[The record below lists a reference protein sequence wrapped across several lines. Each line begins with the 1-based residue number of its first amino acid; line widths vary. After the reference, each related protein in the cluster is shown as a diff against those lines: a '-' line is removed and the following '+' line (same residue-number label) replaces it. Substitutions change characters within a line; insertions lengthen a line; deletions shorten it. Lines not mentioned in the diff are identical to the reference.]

1 MTGERAHGTTGP
13 VRPLARPLAR
23 RTALRVALGAACT
36 GLAAGAVTADAR
48 HADRGPEGTL
58 RIATGESD
66 GFYAAFGRLLAGQV
80 TAVYPRLA
88 CEVVGSEGS
97 VANIGLLHAR
107 RAEVALALADIAWA
121 AYGGSAP
128 FGRRVPLRAIGRV
141 YENYIQLAVRA
152 DAPVRTVADL
162 AGRTVSLGAP
172 ASGGAVLG
180 DRLLRAA
187 GLEPGTDVRVRHLLM
202 PQAARAM
209 RTGAIDALL
218 VAGGVPLPVLSG
230 LDTRPGIRLLPLAG
244 LLPRLRGGTGR
255 AGSGQN
261 DTGRTGTGQ
270 AGSGLEAVSVPAGA
284 YRGTPEVATIG
295 VANLLLCRPD
305 LPAPVAAALTRV
317 LVRRATRLVP
327 TTALGTQFL
336 DARSLISTGV
346 VPLHPGAVAAYREL
360 HG

>member
-1 MTGERAHGTTGP
+1 MTGEWGHGLAGP
-13 VRPLARPLAR
+13 QGGTAGPTR
-23 RTALRVALGAACT
+23 RTTLRAALGLACT
-36 GLAAGAVTADAR
+36 GLLAGAAAADAR
-48 HADRGPEGTL
+48 HADRGPEGGI

-80 TAVYPRLA
+80 TAAYPRLS
-88 CEVVGSEGS
+88 CEVVNSEGS
-97 VANIGLLHAR
+97 VANVRLLQAR

-121 AYGGSAP
+121 AYGGTAP
-128 FGRRVPLRAIGRV
+128 FTHPVPLRAIGRV
-141 YENYIQLAVRA
+141 YENYVQLAVRA
-152 DAPVRTVADL
+152 DAPIHTVADL

-187 GLEPGTDVRVRHLLM
+187 GLTPGTDVHVRHLLM
-202 PQAARAM
+202 QQAARAM
-209 RTGAIDALL
+209 RGGAIDALL
-218 VAGGVPLPVLSG
+218 VAGGVPLPVLTA
-230 LDTRPGIRLLPLAG
+230 LDTHPGIRLLPLAG
-244 LLPRLRGGTGR
+244 LLPRLRGDREQPR
-255 AGSGQN
+255 AEQSG
-261 DTGRTGTGQ
+261 
-270 AGSGLEAVSVPAGA
+270 AGLEAVTVPAGA

-327 TTALGTQFL
+327 STALGTQFL
-336 DARSLISTGV
+336 DARSLISTGA